1 MCITYY
7 RTPGYW
13 VIYQQDNDKDWMFIR
28 QQGIADWFLFQSSRT
43 AGAHHLSCRIVMT
56 NHKLTPNMSELE
68 NNKLSIF
75 VSGKFRVIAKY
86 YSLHLQRQL
95 TSGDATMLG
104 HGGMPAAHDQE
115 VKEVALSDD
124 GKYLASAS
132 VDRTVKVW
140 NMDSESLM
148 HTLHSHND
156 EVRYT
161 DDFYHELIT

>member
-1 MCITYY
+1 MLEIESKKFSSHNK
-7 RTPGYW
+7 G
-13 VIYQQDNDKDWMFIR
+13 VDKSH
-28 QQGIADWFLFQSSRT
+28 QKKEGETS
-43 AGAHHLSCRIVMT
+43 
-56 NHKLTPNMSELE
+56 N
-68 NNKLSIF
+68 
-75 VSGKFRVIAKY
+75 

-104 HGGMPAAHDQE
+104 HGGMPAAHDRE

-148 HTLHSHND
+148 HTLHGHND

-161 DDFYHELIT
+161 YGFYHELST